1 MDNDI
6 TIRRVDP
13 DEWDAFSRV
22 AELAFGETMT
32 DEQRARAMD
41 GFEFDRGMT
50 AEDDGE
56 LVASGGAYSLDLTLP
71 GLTTIPVGGLTWIA
85 VLPTHRRRG
94 ILRRM
99 IECHLDDVLRRG
111 EPASVLRASES
122 LIYGRFGYGP
132 ATQIA
137 SYEIDPRHAAFAQ
150 PVAGPGRVRAVRG
163 DEAPHLLPAV
173 FDRARRRQPGEITR
187 GQEWW
192 TTVLSDPQWARDGD
206 TAAVNVVYEPAAGQ
220 EVEGYARYRLHSHWE
235 GMLAANTVK
244 LEELTALTPQAHAAL
259 WRYLLD
265 LDLSA
270 KLELFNGRVD
280 EPLRWRLAD
289 PRRLRTTFVGDAVW
303 VRLLD
308 LPAALAA
315 RRYGVAGRLVLEVT
329 DALRPERDGRFA
341 LEGGPDGAEC
351 TTTADDPDI
360 VLGVAELG
368 ITYLGGMRFS
378 ELSRADRVTEVTSGA
393 LARADRMFLG
403 EQAPFCSRD
412 F

>member
-22 AELAFGETMT
+22 AEVAFGETMT

-220 EVEGYARYRLHSHWE
+220 EAEGYARYRLHSHWE